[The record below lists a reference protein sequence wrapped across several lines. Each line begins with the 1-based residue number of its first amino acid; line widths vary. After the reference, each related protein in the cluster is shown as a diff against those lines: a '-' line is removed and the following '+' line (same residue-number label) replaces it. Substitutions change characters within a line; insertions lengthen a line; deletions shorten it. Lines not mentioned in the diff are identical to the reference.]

1 MDANRVQLSNP
12 PEISS
17 SSSSFLMTN
26 FVFPVT
32 SLTTTSQ
39 MLILLLVTIL
49 ILLNIIFFRLVR
61 ILSRP
66 PPSRRSQ
73 PSSAN
78 PTHILIV
85 LGSGGH
91 TAEMLNILF
100 QTPCLQLDFTYRTY
114 VVSSGD
120 GFSALKAHELEKSLF
135 ADLTSISGL
144 SIPEG
149 TASNYDVAT
158 IHRARKVHQSI
169 YTAPFSSLRCL
180 LDCIAVL
187 DGSHRDLKCRH
198 SSRGYPDLILT
209 NGPGTGVIVVL
220 ASLILLFFG
229 YSGPSP
235 AFTSTSKD
243 SNREVSQPGGQMRS
257 IFIESWARV
266 KTLSLSGRLLK
277 PFVNRFIVQWPQLA
291 RSEGSRVEY
300 IGPLVT

>member
-1 MDANRVQLSNP
+1 MDAHGVHLSKP

-17 SSSSFLMTN
+17 SSFWMTN
-26 FVFPVT
+26 FVSPIN
-32 SLTTTSQ
+32 SLTATSQ
-39 MLILLLVTIL
+39 MLILLLITTL
-49 ILLNIIFFRLVR
+49 ILLNMVFFRLVT

-73 PSSAN
+73 PSPAN

-91 TAEMLNILF
+91 TAEMLNILS

-120 GFSALKAHELEKSLF
+120 GFSALKAHEFEKSLL
-135 ADLTSISGL
+135 ADLSSTPGL

-149 TASNYDVAT
+149 TASNYNVVT
-158 IHRARKVHQSI
+158 IHRARKVHQSL

-187 DGSHRDLKCRH
+187 NGSHRDLKYQH
-198 SSRGYPDLILT
+198 SRGYPDLILT

-220 ASLILLFFG
+220 ASLTLLFFG

-235 AFTSTSKD
+235 AFMSTSKD
-243 SNREVSQPGGQMRS
+243 SNREVNRLGGQMRS